1 MTTLDIT
8 VLALVLVVLPAASAY
23 LAHREQKRKL
33 EAERTDNARTFFPDT
48 MTEQEFREYKRK
60 YNIVEPDDEPDF
72 FPERGYPRGGTGLY
86 EYETGEG
93 E

>member
-8 VLALVLVVLPAASAY
+8 VLVLVLVVLPAVSAY
-23 LAHREQKRKL
+23 WAHREQKRKL
-33 EAERTDNARTFFPDT
+33 EAERTDNPGTLFPKT

-72 FPERGYPRGGTGLY
+72 FPERSYPRGGTGLY